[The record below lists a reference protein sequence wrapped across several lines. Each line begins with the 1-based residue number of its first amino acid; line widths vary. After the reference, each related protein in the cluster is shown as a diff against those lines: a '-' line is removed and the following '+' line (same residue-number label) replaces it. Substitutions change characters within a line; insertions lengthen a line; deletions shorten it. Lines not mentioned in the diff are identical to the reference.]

1 MDNALNIYTLNE
13 IKTMVLPIIRKY
25 RAEKAILF
33 GSYARQEARSDSD
46 IDLMVVGGK
55 DFEPTDI
62 FCVAEDLHRLSG
74 KSVDVYEQRE
84 IDAGSELLNSIRTEG
99 VVIQ

>member
-1 MDNALNIYTLNE
+1 MDNAFNIYTLDE
-13 IKTMVLPIIRKY
+13 IKKMVLTLIRKY

-33 GSYARQEARSDSD
+33 GSYARQEARADSD
-46 IDLMVVGGK
+46 IDLMIMGGK

-62 FCVAEDLHRLSG
+62 FCVAEDLHRMSG

-84 IDAGSELLNSIRTEG
+84 IDAGSVLLNSIRTEG
-99 VVIQ
+99 IVIQ